1 MTSPAP
7 TPIPATPSVVELL
20 GAMLVRVIMDICGR
34 VSWGGITQP
43 QSSLLFMRLNG
54 IKRRI
59 DRIVA
64 SIRAGSYKPR
74 RRTGKPRA
82 RASPRQPRPPSPL
95 PATFGWLMPLIPR
108 RKEEYWHANSLRGT
122 FELQLNH
129 PEMVALVEAA
139 PVSLGRPLRSLC
151 WAFRLKP
158 PEFLAPPKRRR
169 KPPATPPAAPAEA
182 GPPPPPKSSV
192 SAASPPPAR
201 AGRDDDAQGALAAPP
216 PAGACGPPHP
226 T

>member
-1 MTSPAP
+1 
-7 TPIPATPSVVELL
+7 VVELL
-20 GAMLVRVIMDICGR
+20 GAMLVRVVMDICGR

-43 QSSLLFMRLNG
+43 QSSLLYMRLNG

-64 SIRAGSYKPR
+64 SIRAGTYKPR

-82 RASPRQPRPPSPL
+82 RASPREPRPPSPL
-95 PATFGWLMPLIPR
+95 PAKFGWLMPLIPR

-158 PEFLAPPKRRR
+158 PPFLAPPGR
-169 KPPATPPAAPAEA
+169 TP
-182 GPPPPPKSSV
+182 
-192 SAASPPPAR
+192 
-201 AGRDDDAQGALAAPP
+201 APP
-216 PAGACGPPHP
+216 PAPPPAPRPSRRQPRRPRPRRRQPGGPGDLDPAPPPPRHP
-226 T
+226 LAPAAHRIRPDRSRRLGTAISFR